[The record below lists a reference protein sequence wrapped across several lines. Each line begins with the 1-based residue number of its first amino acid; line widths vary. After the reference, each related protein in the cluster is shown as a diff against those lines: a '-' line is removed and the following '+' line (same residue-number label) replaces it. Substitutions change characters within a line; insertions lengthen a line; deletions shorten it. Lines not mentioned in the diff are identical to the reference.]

1 MICSQKMQ
9 NALELICNKI
19 NKYICVRNRSHSLHL
34 PKRSKQMGKYVIKK
48 STKDTD
54 QPYYF
59 VLKADNGQVIA
70 TSEMYASKQGAENG
84 IASVKNNAD
93 SIIVDES

>member
-1 MICSQKMQ
+1 
-9 NALELICNKI
+9 
-19 NKYICVRNRSHSLHL
+19 
-34 PKRSKQMGKYVIKK
+34 MGKYVIKK

-84 IASVKNNAD
+84 IASVKNNA
-93 SIIVDES
+93 